1 MRVHPWPIALILLAC
16 ACAHPQ
22 KAPETVPSGITAPP
36 AAPPPARKAMARP
49 GATAAI
55 QVRSCNADQDCGP
68 RQLCL
73 HAQCV
78 DITPELAECSSIRVH
93 FDFNDSQ
100 LHPDER
106 ARMQRMA
113 RCLKADHALHVTI
126 EGNADERGTQEYNLA
141 LGDQRANAV
150 AHYLELLGVSAAQLR
165 TVSFG
170 KEQPLCMEHEEG
182 CWAQNR
188 RAAIKPQ

>member
-1 MRVHPWPIALILLAC
+1 
-16 ACAHPQ
+16 
-22 KAPETVPSGITAPP
+22 
-36 AAPPPARKAMARP
+36 
-49 GATAAI
+49 
-55 QVRSCNADQDCGP
+55 
-68 RQLCL
+68 
-73 HAQCV
+73 
-78 DITPELAECSSIRVH
+78 
-93 FDFNDSQ
+93 
-100 LHPDER
+100 
-106 ARMQRMA
+106 MQRMA

-150 AHYLELLGVSAAQLR
+150 ARYLELLGVSAAQLR